1 MSKLDFT
8 NISDKELLELEKN
21 EDSAIGKKLIKM
33 IYDPE
38 LGEHYEKLEEIK
50 QEKDRRNLDG

>member
-1 MSKLDFT
+1 
-8 NISDKELLELEKN
+8 
-21 EDSAIGKKLIKM
+21 M